1 MNRTIDINL
10 ENEFR
15 HLFASDDF
23 CCSIHISSSKYSHYH
38 LLQILKKVVKGKL
51 NKYLIGRNWTKRD
64 DNELIHLVWF
74 REGKDIFNSQV
85 RGFHIGSSFIR
96 KELRMKSTEVQR
108 HYHVLVR
115 NSDYIKNT
123 KHCSIDMRN
132 DTSTLIELQ
141 LRRIFSEFN
150 SKNDRKLDVRIEN
163 NHHYDKSQ
171 QNYVTKDSRNIFID
185 NKKIDSDNWGFM

>member
-1 MNRTIDINL
+1 MNRTIDINTF
-10 ENEFR
+10 NEYKHWFE
-15 HLFASDDF
+15 SDDF
-23 CCSIHISSSKYSHYH
+23 CCSIHISSSKYSHEQT
-38 LLQILKKVVKGKL
+38 LEILRKFVKGKL
-51 NKYLIGRNWTKRD
+51 NKYLIGSNWWKRD
-64 DNELIHLVWF
+64 TNEIIQLFWF
-74 REGKDIFNSQV
+74 KEGNDIFNSQV
-85 RGFHIGSSFIR
+85 RGYFTGSSFIR

-108 HYHVLVR
+108 HYHVLVK

-132 DTSTLIELQ
+132 DTPTLIELQ

-171 QNYVTKDSRNIFID
+171 QNYVTKELSRNDFGE
-185 NKKIDSDNWGFM
+185 NWGIV

>member
-1 MNRTIDINL
+1 MNRTIDINT
-10 ENEFR
+10 EYKRFFEK
-15 HLFASDDF
+15 DEF
-23 CCSIHISSSKYSHYH
+23 CCSIHISSCKYSHDH
-38 LLQILKKVVKGKL
+38 LIQILRKFVKGKL
-51 NKYLIGRNWTKRD
+51 NKYLIGSNYWKRD
-64 DNELIHLVWF
+64 DKELIHLVWF
-74 REGKDIFNSQV
+74 QEGKNINNTQVHGFFN
-85 RGFHIGSSFIR
+85 GSSYIK

-108 HYHVLVR
+108 HYHVLVK

-171 QNYVTKDSRNIFID
+171 QFYVTKELSRNDFD
-185 NKKIDSDNWGFM
+185 DFGFL